1 MQYKD
6 KLQHVN
12 NGGADDVAVL
22 EANDGGLSR
31 PNATRLAS
39 ANATIPYKDKLK
51 QANREAR
58 AACLGLCGT
67 IIVWALCGFGV
78 SCFDIE
84 VCSIPL
90 WIITGCGCTFL
101 FAIGVSIWMAYFV
114 MKDVGLDDEESSSSG
129 TSGEELVAGALANDS
144 QGGEHHSARCH
155 NVKENVHEVVC
166 QDKHHNTRHHA
177 AQEDITEKGRA

>member
-6 KLQHVN
+6 KLQRVN

-22 EANDGGLSR
+22 KANDGGLPR
-31 PNATRLAS
+31 PNATRLVS

-58 AACLGLCGT
+58 AACIGLCGT

-101 FAIGVSIWMAYFV
+101 FAIGVSVWMAYFV
-114 MKDVGLDDEESSSSG
+114 MKDVGLDD
-129 TSGEELVAGALANDS
+129 DS

-155 NVKENVHEVVC
+155 NAKENVHEVVC
-166 QDKHHNTRHHA
+166 QDEHHNTRQHA
-177 AQEDITEKGRA
+177 AQEGTTEKGRA